1 MGVHIDYLHCIYI
14 ENIFLIY
21 FNTPLNMSGKVAK
34 SYYAEDPVKNYCIKH
49 STPLHPVQL
58 QLVEETLK
66 HAKSMMMGA
75 PEVISLNS
83 LLIHSLNAKK
93 VIDVGVF
100 TGASSLA
107 AALALPDD
115 GQVIACDINEDFTNI
130 AKKFWKEAN
139 VENKIKLEIA
149 PATDTLQKLLDAGE
163 ENTFDF
169 AFIDADKGGY
179 GSYFEL
185 CLKLMR
191 KGGII
196 AFDNTLRN
204 GNVVGDEVQS
214 PDVVAMRKLNPKL
227 SKDSRVNVVLM
238 NIGDGYTLATKL

>member
-1 MGVHIDYLHCIYI
+1 
-14 ENIFLIY
+14 
-21 FNTPLNMSGKVAK
+21 MSGKVAK

-66 HAKSMMMGA
+66 HANSKMMGA
-75 PEVISLNS
+75 PEVISLNA

-93 VIDVGVF
+93 VI
-100 TGASSLA
+100 
-107 AALALPDD
+107 
-115 GQVIACDINEDFTNI
+115 ACDINEDFTSI
-130 AKKFWKEAN
+130 ARKFWKEAN

-149 PATDTLQKLLDAGE
+149 PATETLQKLLDAGE

-179 GSYFEL
+179 ESYFEL

-214 PDVVAMRKLNPKL
+214 PDVVAMRKLNPML
-227 SKDSRVNVVLM
+227 SKDTRVNVVLM